1 MKIAMMSY
9 TMARGGEWAK
19 SHDVAALCRFT
30 RELGLDGIDWVGT
43 YGHEPREVR
52 RICDDHG
59 LGTVCYTFGAG
70 IQSPDPAERQAG
82 RDKVKAGLEAA
93 GALGADKVMIIVSGV
108 ADVPR
113 EETQRRALDELPAA
127 VEMGEARGIRITIE
141 HFPGANSPFV
151 TAADMELAVAAVPG
165 LKITYDNGN
174 LVTAGE
180 DPAEGYRRSK
190 DHIIHAHFKDWEL
203 VADGR
208 PGLDGRRYRGA
219 LIGEGIVDPLPCLR
233 AMAEGGYQGY
243 IDFEYEGNRYDP
255 AEAMRKGLPPL
266 LEMLEA
272 L

>member
-19 SHDVAALCRFT
+19 THDVAALCRFT
-30 RELGLDGIDWVGT
+30 QELGLDAIDWVGT
-43 YGHEPREVR
+43 YGHDPREVR

-59 LGTVCYTFGAG
+59 LAAACYTFGAG
-70 IQSPDPAERQAG
+70 LQSPDPAERAAS
-82 RDKVKAGLEAA
+82 RDKVKAGLDAA
-93 GALGADKVMIIVSGV
+93 AALGADKIMVIVSGV
-108 ADVPR
+108 KDVPR
-113 EETQRRALDELPAA
+113 KDTQRRALGQLPAA
-127 VEMGEARGIRITIE
+127 VELGASYGIAVTIE
-141 HFPGANSPFV
+141 HFPGAASPFV
-151 TAADMELAVAAVPG
+151 TADDMDLAVRTVPG

-174 LVTAGE
+174 LVTAGQ

-190 DHIIHAHFKDWEL
+190 DHIIHAHFKDWD
-203 VADGR
+203 VVDDGT

-219 LIGEGIVDPLPCLR
+219 LIGEGIVDPLPCLQ

-243 IDFEYEGNRYDP
+243 IDFEYEGNAYDP

-266 LEMLEA
+266 LELIES